1 MVKICLA
8 VAFKDLEEY
17 LIDNTEY
24 IKKEIGEDVEFV
36 GEVVYREG
44 VMQSIINN
52 TPDILIIREGL
63 PGKVDIL
70 RLVQELTLCF
80 PFPKL
85 RIIFISKDR
94 RIGDAL
100 LASLVQF
107 RVYDIIVGNNIDAFS
122 IIDKIIKP
130 NILND
135 VAQFL
140 PKIRETEKNT
150 KLFEAQD
157 LELIKKASEINQVV
171 KKEIKPLKSI
181 KNIEYHDKKIPKDC
195 SEEKIIFEGEIENE
209 IKEEELV
216 IEDELTNIEKE
227 EIVIEDEEDIV
238 IEEEIVIEDEE
249 IEEEV
254 VIEEL
259 KDNEVEETEEVV
271 VIEEEELN
279 IEEDLIEEELINI
292 NENLIIDEDI
302 NTNEEKINIEE
313 DVIEIEEELIVE
325 NKEELNIE
333 KETEMKG
340 YLKEDV
346 SVKEDK
352 KQKKERKI
360 IKKNKPLRNKSSLAK
375 SSEEKFTYVKKT
387 NQQIISFLG
396 AKQGVGNSQLSF
408 NVAVDLANKGLKVL
422 YIDLNERSSINDIFY
437 LGFDEVG
444 IDTALEGIDKNDYIL
459 IDKSIVT
466 INNLLNEYELLYKS
480 YLKFPK
486 TLEFLFFS
494 QKYVEEKY
502 EIPINKIKDL
512 NLYLIMQKGYDFII
526 INATNDM
533 QNELSELLLIYSAKI
548 FFTIAQDASI
558 IKNNLLQTKIMDE
571 KGINFREKFYYLLN
585 KYDNSNFN
593 KDQIYEWVS
602 DSLNL
607 EGFPIITIP
616 NLNRE
621 LINSNFNG
629 LPLILENKKN
639 KEMKKSF
646 LDIYNVIIK

>member
-8 VAFKDLEEY
+8 VASNDLEEY
-17 LIDNTEY
+17 LVENTEY
-24 IKKEIGEDVEFV
+24 IQKEIGDDVEFV

-44 VMQSIINN
+44 VLQAIINN
-52 TPDILIIREGL
+52 TPDVLIIREGL

-70 RLVQELTLCF
+70 RLVQELTLLF

-85 RIIFISKDR
+85 RIIFIAKDR

-107 RVYDIIVGNNIDAFS
+107 RVYDIVIGNNIDAFS
-122 IIDKIIKP
+122 IIEKIITP

-157 LELIKKASEINQVV
+157 LELIKKASEINQAV

-181 KNIEYHDKKIPKDC
+181 KNIEHHDKKVPKDY
-195 SEEKIIFEGEIENE
+195 SEEKIILEREIENE
-209 IKEEELV
+209 IKEE
-216 IEDELTNIEKE
+216 D
-227 EIVIEDEEDIV
+227 IVIEDEGLNIEDDL
-238 IEEEIVIEDEE
+238 IEEEIIIEEE
-249 IEEEV
+249 IEN
-254 VIEEL
+254 
-259 KDNEVEETEEVV
+259 K
-271 VIEEEELN
+271 EELN
-279 IEEDLIEEELINI
+279 IEEDIVIEDEGLNIEDDLIEEELITI

-302 NTNEEKINIEE
+302 NKNEEELNIEE
-313 DVIEIEEELIVE
+313 QIE

-333 KETEMKG
+333 KEIKD
-340 YLKEDV
+340 YL
-346 SVKEDK
+346 KEDK
-352 KQKKERKI
+352 KQEKEIKI
-360 IKKNKPLRNKSSLAK
+360 IKKNKPLRNKLPLTK
-375 SSEEKFTYVKKT
+375 SSEEKFTYVKKV

-459 IDKSIVT
+459 INKSIVT

-494 QKYVEEKY
+494 QKYVEEKH

-512 NLYLIMQKGYDFII
+512 NIYLIMQKGYDFII
-526 INATNDM
+526 INATNDIH
-533 QNELSELLLIYSAKI
+533 NELSELLLIYSAKI
-548 FFTIAQDASI
+548 FFTIAQDASV
-558 IKNNLLQTKIMDE
+558 IKNNLLQTKMMDE

-593 KDQIYEWVS
+593 KDQIYEWMS
-602 DSLNL
+602 DSLDL

-621 LINSNFNG
+621 FINSNFNG
-629 LPLILENKKN
+629 LPLILDNKKN

-646 LDIYNVIIK
+646 LDIYNIIIK

>member
-8 VAFKDLEEY
+8 VAFNDLEEY
-17 LIDNTEY
+17 LIENTEY
-24 IKKEIGEDVEFV
+24 IQKEIGDDVEFV
-36 GEVVYREG
+36 GEVAYREG
-44 VMQSIINN
+44 VMQSILNN

-122 IIDKIIKP
+122 IIEKIITP

-157 LELIKKASEINQVV
+157 LELIKKASEINQTV
-171 KKEIKPLKSI
+171 KKEIKPLKPI
-181 KNIEYHDKKIPKDC
+181 KNIEHHDKKVPRDY
-195 SEEKIIFEGEIENE
+195 SEEKIILEREIENE
-209 IKEEELV
+209 IKEEIV
-216 IEDELTNIEKE
+216 IEDELINIEKE
-227 EIVIEDEEDIV
+227 EEIIIEDEGLNIEDDL
-238 IEEEIVIEDEE
+238 IEEEIIIEEE
-249 IEEEV
+249 IEN
-254 VIEEL
+254 
-259 KDNEVEETEEVV
+259 K
-271 VIEEEELN
+271 EELN
-279 IEEDLIEEELINI
+279 IEEDIVIEDEGLNIEDDLIEEELITI
-292 NENLIIDEDI
+292 EENLIIDEDI
-302 NTNEEKINIEE
+302 NKNE
-313 DVIEIEEELIVE
+313 
-325 NKEELNIE
+325 EELNIE
-333 KETEMKG
+333 KQIENKEELKIEKEIKD
-340 YLKEDV
+340 YLKEDI

-352 KQKKERKI
+352 KQEKKIKI
-360 IKKNKPLRNKSSLAK
+360 IKKNKPLRNKLPLTK
-375 SSEEKFTYVKKT
+375 SSEEKFTYVKKV

-396 AKQGVGNSQLSF
+396 AKQGVGNSQISF

-459 IDKSIVT
+459 INKSIVT

-494 QKYVEEKY
+494 QKYVEEKH

-526 INATNDM
+526 INATNDIH
-533 QNELSELLLIYSAKI
+533 NELSELLLIYSAKI
-548 FFTIAQDASI
+548 FFTIAQDASV

-593 KDQIYEWVS
+593 KDQIYEWMS
-602 DSLNL
+602 DSLDL

-621 LINSNFNG
+621 FINSNFNG
-629 LPLILENKKN
+629 LPLILDNKKN

-646 LDIYNVIIK
+646 LDIYNIIIK

>member
-8 VAFKDLEEY
+8 VASNDLEEY
-17 LIDNTEY
+17 LVENTEY
-24 IKKEIGEDVEFV
+24 IQKEIGDDVEFV

-44 VMQSIINN
+44 VLQAIINN
-52 TPDILIIREGL
+52 TPDVLIIREGL

-70 RLVQELTLCF
+70 RLVQELTLLF

-85 RIIFISKDR
+85 RIIFIAKDR

-107 RVYDIIVGNNIDAFS
+107 RVYDIVIGNNIDAFS
-122 IIDKIIKP
+122 IIEKIITP

-157 LELIKKASEINQVV
+157 LELIKKASEINQAV

-181 KNIEYHDKKIPKDC
+181 KNIEHHDKKVPKDY
-195 SEEKIIFEGEIENE
+195 SEEKIILEREIENE
-209 IKEEELV
+209 IKEEEIV
-216 IEDELTNIEKE
+216 IEDELINIEKE
-227 EIVIEDEEDIV
+227 EEIIIEDEGLNIEDYL
-238 IEEEIVIEDEE
+238 IEEEIIIEEE
-249 IEEEV
+249 IEN
-254 VIEEL
+254 
-259 KDNEVEETEEVV
+259 K
-271 VIEEEELN
+271 EELN
-279 IEEDLIEEELINI
+279 IEEDIVIEDEGLNIEDDLIEEELITI

-302 NTNEEKINIEE
+302 NKNEEELNIEE
-313 DVIEIEEELIVE
+313 QIE

-333 KETEMKG
+333 KEIKD
-340 YLKEDV
+340 YL
-346 SVKEDK
+346 KEDK
-352 KQKKERKI
+352 KQEKEIKI
-360 IKKNKPLRNKSSLAK
+360 IKKNKPLRNKLPLTK
-375 SSEEKFTYVKKT
+375 SSEEKFTYVKKV

-459 IDKSIVT
+459 INKSIVT

-494 QKYVEEKY
+494 QKYVEEKH

-512 NLYLIMQKGYDFII
+512 NIYLIMQKGYDFII
-526 INATNDM
+526 INATNDIH
-533 QNELSELLLIYSAKI
+533 NELSELLLIYSAKI
-548 FFTIAQDASI
+548 FFTIAQDASV
-558 IKNNLLQTKIMDE
+558 IKNNLLQTKMMDE

-593 KDQIYEWVS
+593 KDQIYEWMS
-602 DSLNL
+602 DSLDL

-621 LINSNFNG
+621 FINSNFNG
-629 LPLILENKKN
+629 LPLILDNKKN

-646 LDIYNVIIK
+646 LDIYNIIIK

>member
-8 VAFKDLEEY
+8 VASNDLEEY
-17 LIDNTEY
+17 LVENTEY
-24 IKKEIGEDVEFV
+24 IQKEIGDDVEFV

-44 VMQSIINN
+44 VLQAIINN
-52 TPDILIIREGL
+52 TPDVLIIREGL

-70 RLVQELTLCF
+70 RLVQELTLLF

-85 RIIFISKDR
+85 RIIFIAKDR

-107 RVYDIIVGNNIDAFS
+107 RVYDIVIGNNIDAFS
-122 IIDKIIKP
+122 IIEKIITP

-157 LELIKKASEINQVV
+157 LELIKKASEINQAV

-181 KNIEYHDKKIPKDC
+181 KNIEHHDKKVPKDY
-195 SEEKIIFEGEIENE
+195 SEEKIILEREIENE
-209 IKEEELV
+209 IKEEDIV
-216 IEDELTNIEKE
+216 IEDELINIEKE
-227 EIVIEDEEDIV
+227 EEIIIEDEGLNIEDYL
-238 IEEEIVIEDEE
+238 IEEEIIIEEE
-249 IEEEV
+249 IEN
-254 VIEEL
+254 
-259 KDNEVEETEEVV
+259 K
-271 VIEEEELN
+271 EELN
-279 IEEDLIEEELINI
+279 IEEDIVIEDEGLNIEDDLIEEELITI

-302 NTNEEKINIEE
+302 NKNEEELNIEE
-313 DVIEIEEELIVE
+313 QIE

-333 KETEMKG
+333 KEIKD
-340 YLKEDV
+340 YL
-346 SVKEDK
+346 KEDK
-352 KQKKERKI
+352 KQEKEIKI
-360 IKKNKPLRNKSSLAK
+360 IKKNKPLRNKLPLTK
-375 SSEEKFTYVKKT
+375 SSEEKFTYVKKV

-459 IDKSIVT
+459 INKSIVT

-494 QKYVEEKY
+494 QKYVEEKH

-512 NLYLIMQKGYDFII
+512 NIYLIMQKGYDFII
-526 INATNDM
+526 INATNDIH
-533 QNELSELLLIYSAKI
+533 NELSELLLIYSAKI
-548 FFTIAQDASI
+548 FFTIAQDASV
-558 IKNNLLQTKIMDE
+558 IKNNLLQTKMMDE

-593 KDQIYEWVS
+593 KDQIYEWMS
-602 DSLNL
+602 DSLDL

-621 LINSNFNG
+621 FINSNFNG
-629 LPLILENKKN
+629 LPLILDNKKN

-646 LDIYNVIIK
+646 LDIYNIIIK

>member
-8 VAFKDLEEY
+8 VASNDLEEY
-17 LIDNTEY
+17 LVENTEY
-24 IKKEIGEDVEFV
+24 IQKEIGDDVEFV

-44 VMQSIINN
+44 VLQAIINN
-52 TPDILIIREGL
+52 TPDVLIIREGL

-70 RLVQELTLCF
+70 RLVQELTLLF

-85 RIIFISKDR
+85 RIIFIAKDR

-107 RVYDIIVGNNIDAFS
+107 RVYDIVIGNNIDAFS
-122 IIDKIIKP
+122 IIEKIITP

-157 LELIKKASEINQVV
+157 LELIKKASEINQAV

-181 KNIEYHDKKIPKDC
+181 KNIEHHDKKVPKDY
-195 SEEKIIFEGEIENE
+195 SEEKIILEREIENE
-209 IKEEELV
+209 IKEEDIV
-216 IEDELTNIEKE
+216 IEDELINIEKE
-227 EIVIEDEEDIV
+227 EEIIIEDEG
-238 IEEEIVIEDEE
+238 
-249 IEEEV
+249 
-254 VIEEL
+254 
-259 KDNEVEETEEVV
+259 
-271 VIEEEELN
+271 LN
-279 IEEDLIEEELINI
+279 IEDDLIEEELITI

-302 NTNEEKINIEE
+302 NKNEEELNIEE
-313 DVIEIEEELIVE
+313 QIE

-333 KETEMKG
+333 KEIKD
-340 YLKEDV
+340 YL
-346 SVKEDK
+346 KEDK
-352 KQKKERKI
+352 KQEKEIKI
-360 IKKNKPLRNKSSLAK
+360 IKKNKPLRNKLPLTK
-375 SSEEKFTYVKKT
+375 SSEEKFTYVKKV

-459 IDKSIVT
+459 INKSIVT

-494 QKYVEEKY
+494 QKYVEEKH

-512 NLYLIMQKGYDFII
+512 NIYLIMQKGYDFII
-526 INATNDM
+526 INATNDIH
-533 QNELSELLLIYSAKI
+533 NELSELLLIYSAKI
-548 FFTIAQDASI
+548 FFTIAQDASV
-558 IKNNLLQTKIMDE
+558 IKNNLLQTKMMDE

-593 KDQIYEWVS
+593 KDQIYEWMS
-602 DSLNL
+602 DSLDL

-621 LINSNFNG
+621 FINSNFNG
-629 LPLILENKKN
+629 LPLILDNKKN

-646 LDIYNVIIK
+646 LDIYNIIIK

>member
-8 VAFKDLEEY
+8 VASNDLEEY
-17 LIDNTEY
+17 LIENTKY
-24 IKKEIGEDVEFV
+24 IQKEIGDEVEFV

-44 VMQSIINN
+44 VKQSIINN
-52 TPDILIIREGL
+52 TPDVLIIREGL

-122 IIDKIIKP
+122 IIEKIITP

-157 LELIKKASEINQVV
+157 LELIKKASEINKTV

-181 KNIEYHDKKIPKDC
+181 KNIEYHDKKVPKDY
-195 SEEKIIFEGEIENE
+195 SEEKIIIEGEIENE
-209 IKEEELV
+209 IKEEEIV

-227 EIVIEDEEDIV
+227 EEIIIEEDIIIEDEIENKEELNIEDEDVVIEDEE
-238 IEEEIVIEDEE
+238 
-249 IEEEV
+249 
-254 VIEEL
+254 
-259 KDNEVEETEEVV
+259 
-271 VIEEEELN
+271 LN
-279 IEEDLIEEELINI
+279 IEDDLIEEELINI

-302 NTNEEKINIEE
+302 NTNDEEMNIEE
-313 DVIEIEEELIVE
+313 DVIEIE

-333 KETEMKG
+333 TEIKN

-352 KQKKERKI
+352 KQKKEIKS
-360 IKKNKPLRNKSSLAK
+360 IKKNKPLRNKALLTK
-375 SSEEKFTYVKKT
+375 SSEEKFTYVKKV

-459 IDKSIVT
+459 INKSIVT
-466 INNLLNEYELLYKS
+466 INNLLNEHELLYKS

-494 QKYVEEKY
+494 QKYVEEKH
-502 EIPINKIKDL
+502 EVPINKIKDL
-512 NLYLIMQKGYDFII
+512 NLYLIMQKGYDFVI
-526 INATNDM
+526 INATTDM
-533 QNELSELLLIYSAKI
+533 HNELSELLLIYSAKI
-548 FFTIAQDASI
+548 FFTIAQDASV

-629 LPLILENKKN
+629 LPLILDNKKN

-646 LDIYNVIIK
+646 LDIYNIIIK

>member
-8 VAFKDLEEY
+8 VASNDLEEY
-17 LIDNTEY
+17 LVENTEY
-24 IKKEIGEDVEFV
+24 IQKEIGDDVEFV

-44 VMQSIINN
+44 VLQAIINN
-52 TPDILIIREGL
+52 TPDVLIIREGL

-70 RLVQELTLCF
+70 RLVQELTLLF

-85 RIIFISKDR
+85 RIIFIAKDR

-107 RVYDIIVGNNIDAFS
+107 RVYDIVIGNNIDAFS
-122 IIDKIIKP
+122 IIEKIITP

-157 LELIKKASEINQVV
+157 LELIKKASEINQAV

-181 KNIEYHDKKIPKDC
+181 KNIEHHDKKVPKDY
-195 SEEKIIFEGEIENE
+195 SEEKIILEREIENE
-209 IKEEELV
+209 IKEEDIV
-216 IEDELTNIEKE
+216 IEDELINIEKE
-227 EIVIEDEEDIV
+227 EEIIIEDEGLNIEDYL
-238 IEEEIVIEDEE
+238 IEEEIIIEEE
-249 IEEEV
+249 IEN
-254 VIEEL
+254 
-259 KDNEVEETEEVV
+259 K
-271 VIEEEELN
+271 EELN
-279 IEEDLIEEELINI
+279 IEEDIVIDDEGLNIEDDLIEEELITI

-302 NTNEEKINIEE
+302 NKNEEELNIEE
-313 DVIEIEEELIVE
+313 QIE

-333 KETEMKG
+333 KEIKD
-340 YLKEDV
+340 YL
-346 SVKEDK
+346 KEDK
-352 KQKKERKI
+352 KQEKEIKI
-360 IKKNKPLRNKSSLAK
+360 IKKNKPLRNKLPLTK
-375 SSEEKFTYVKKT
+375 SSEEKFTYVKKV

-459 IDKSIVT
+459 INKSIVT

-494 QKYVEEKY
+494 QKYVEEKH

-512 NLYLIMQKGYDFII
+512 NIYLIMQKGYDFII
-526 INATNDM
+526 INATNDIH
-533 QNELSELLLIYSAKI
+533 NELSELLLIYSAKI
-548 FFTIAQDASI
+548 FFTIAQDASV
-558 IKNNLLQTKIMDE
+558 IKNNLLQTKMMDE

-593 KDQIYEWVS
+593 KDQIYEWMS
-602 DSLNL
+602 DSLDL

-621 LINSNFNG
+621 FINSNFNG
-629 LPLILENKKN
+629 LPLILDNKKN

-646 LDIYNVIIK
+646 LDIYNIIIK

>member
-8 VAFKDLEEY
+8 VASNDLEEY
-17 LIDNTEY
+17 LIENTEY
-24 IKKEIGEDVEFV
+24 IQKEIGDDVEFV

-44 VMQSIINN
+44 VMQAIVNN

-70 RLVQELTLCF
+70 RLVQELTLFF

-85 RIIFISKDR
+85 RIIFIAKDR

-107 RVYDIIVGNNIDAFS
+107 RVYDIVIGNNIDAFS
-122 IIDKIIKP
+122 IIEKIITP

-157 LELIKKASEINQVV
+157 LELIKKASEINQTV
-171 KKEIKPLKSI
+171 KKEIKPLKPI
-181 KNIEYHDKKIPKDC
+181 KNIEHHDKKVPRDY
-195 SEEKIIFEGEIENE
+195 SEEKIILEREIENE
-209 IKEEELV
+209 IKEEEIV
-216 IEDELTNIEKE
+216 IEDELINIEKE
-227 EIVIEDEEDIV
+227 EEIIIEDEGLNIEDDL
-238 IEEEIVIEDEE
+238 IEEEIIIEEE
-249 IEEEV
+249 IEN
-254 VIEEL
+254 
-259 KDNEVEETEEVV
+259 K
-271 VIEEEELN
+271 EELN
-279 IEEDLIEEELINI
+279 IEEDIVIEDEGLNIEDDLIEEELITI
-292 NENLIIDEDI
+292 EENLIIDEDI
-302 NTNEEKINIEE
+302 NKNE
-313 DVIEIEEELIVE
+313 
-325 NKEELNIE
+325 EELNIE
-333 KETEMKG
+333 KQIENKEELKIEKEIKD
-340 YLKEDV
+340 YLKEDI

-352 KQKKERKI
+352 KQEKKIKI
-360 IKKNKPLRNKSSLAK
+360 IKKNKPLRNKLPLTK
-375 SSEEKFTYVKKT
+375 SSEEKFTYVKKV

-396 AKQGVGNSQLSF
+396 AKQGVGNSQISF

-459 IDKSIVT
+459 INKSIVT

-494 QKYVEEKY
+494 QKYVEEKH

-526 INATNDM
+526 INATNDIH
-533 QNELSELLLIYSAKI
+533 NELSELLLIYSAKI
-548 FFTIAQDASI
+548 FFTIAQDASV

-593 KDQIYEWVS
+593 KDQIYEWMS
-602 DSLNL
+602 DSLDL
-607 EGFPIITIP
+607 EDFPIITIP

-621 LINSNFNG
+621 FINSNFNG
-629 LPLILENKKN
+629 LPLILDNKKN

-646 LDIYNVIIK
+646 LDIYNIIIK

>member
-8 VAFKDLEEY
+8 VASNDLEEY
-17 LIDNTEY
+17 LVENTEY
-24 IKKEIGEDVEFV
+24 IQKEIGDDVEFV

-44 VMQSIINN
+44 VLQAIINN
-52 TPDILIIREGL
+52 TPDVLIIREGL

-70 RLVQELTLCF
+70 RLVQELTLLF

-85 RIIFISKDR
+85 RIIFIAKDR

-107 RVYDIIVGNNIDAFS
+107 RVYDIVIGNNIDAFS
-122 IIDKIIKP
+122 IIEKIITP

-157 LELIKKASEINQVV
+157 LELIKKASEINQAV

-181 KNIEYHDKKIPKDC
+181 KNIEHHDKKVPKDY
-195 SEEKIIFEGEIENE
+195 SEEKIILEREIENE
-209 IKEEELV
+209 IKEEDIV
-216 IEDELTNIEKE
+216 IEDELINIEK
-227 EIVIEDEEDIV
+227 
-238 IEEEIVIEDEE
+238 EEEIVIEDEG
-249 IEEEV
+249 
-254 VIEEL
+254 
-259 KDNEVEETEEVV
+259 
-271 VIEEEELN
+271 LN
-279 IEEDLIEEELINI
+279 IEDDLIEEELITI

-302 NTNEEKINIEE
+302 NKNEEELNIEE
-313 DVIEIEEELIVE
+313 QIE

-333 KETEMKG
+333 KEIKD
-340 YLKEDV
+340 YL
-346 SVKEDK
+346 KEDK
-352 KQKKERKI
+352 KQEKEIKI
-360 IKKNKPLRNKSSLAK
+360 IKKNKPLRNKLPLTK
-375 SSEEKFTYVKKT
+375 SSEEKFTYVKKVY
-387 NQQIISFLG
+387 QQIISFLG

-459 IDKSIVT
+459 INKSIVT

-494 QKYVEEKY
+494 QKYVEEKH

-512 NLYLIMQKGYDFII
+512 NIYLIMQKGYDFII
-526 INATNDM
+526 INATNDIH
-533 QNELSELLLIYSAKI
+533 NELSELLLIYSAKI
-548 FFTIAQDASI
+548 FFTIAQDASV
-558 IKNNLLQTKIMDE
+558 IKNNLLQTKMMDE

-593 KDQIYEWVS
+593 KDQIYEWMS
-602 DSLNL
+602 DSLDL

-621 LINSNFNG
+621 FINSNFNG
-629 LPLILENKKN
+629 LPLILDNKKN

-646 LDIYNVIIK
+646 LDIYNIIIK

>member
-8 VAFKDLEEY
+8 VASNDLEEY
-17 LIDNTEY
+17 LIENTEY
-24 IKKEIGEDVEFV
+24 IQKEIGDDVEFV

-44 VMQSIINN
+44 VMQAIVNN

-70 RLVQELTLCF
+70 RLVQELTLFF

-85 RIIFISKDR
+85 RIIFIAKDR

-107 RVYDIIVGNNIDAFS
+107 RVYDIVIGNNIDAFS
-122 IIDKIIKP
+122 IIEKIITP

-157 LELIKKASEINQVV
+157 LELIKKASEINQTV
-171 KKEIKPLKSI
+171 KKEIKPLKPI
-181 KNIEYHDKKIPKDC
+181 KNIEHHDKKVPRDY
-195 SEEKIIFEGEIENE
+195 SEEKIILEREIENE
-209 IKEEELV
+209 IKEEDIV
-216 IEDELTNIEKE
+216 IEDELINIEKE
-227 EIVIEDEEDIV
+227 EEIIIEDEG
-238 IEEEIVIEDEE
+238 
-249 IEEEV
+249 
-254 VIEEL
+254 
-259 KDNEVEETEEVV
+259 
-271 VIEEEELN
+271 LN
-279 IEEDLIEEELINI
+279 IEDDLIEEELITI
-292 NENLIIDEDI
+292 EENLIIDEDI
-302 NTNEEKINIEE
+302 NKNE
-313 DVIEIEEELIVE
+313 
-325 NKEELNIE
+325 EELNIE
-333 KETEMKG
+333 KQIENKEELKIEKEIKD
-340 YLKEDV
+340 YLKEDI

-352 KQKKERKI
+352 KQEKKIKI
-360 IKKNKPLRNKSSLAK
+360 IKKNKPLRNKLPLTK
-375 SSEEKFTYVKKT
+375 SSEEKFTYVKKV

-396 AKQGVGNSQLSF
+396 AKQGVGNSQISF

-459 IDKSIVT
+459 INKSIVT

-494 QKYVEEKY
+494 QKYVEEKH

-526 INATNDM
+526 INATNDIH
-533 QNELSELLLIYSAKI
+533 NELSELLLIYSAKI
-548 FFTIAQDASI
+548 FFTIAQDASV

-593 KDQIYEWVS
+593 KDQIYEWMS
-602 DSLNL
+602 DSLDL

-621 LINSNFNG
+621 FINSNFNG
-629 LPLILENKKN
+629 LPLILDNKKN

-646 LDIYNVIIK
+646 LDIYNIIIK

>member
-8 VAFKDLEEY
+8 VASNDLEEY
-17 LIDNTEY
+17 LVENTEY
-24 IKKEIGEDVEFV
+24 IQKEIGDDVEFV

-44 VMQSIINN
+44 VLQAIINN
-52 TPDILIIREGL
+52 TPDVLIIREGL

-70 RLVQELTLCF
+70 RLVQELTLLF

-85 RIIFISKDR
+85 RIIFIAKDR

-107 RVYDIIVGNNIDAFS
+107 RVYDIVIGNNIDAFS
-122 IIDKIIKP
+122 IIEKIITP

-157 LELIKKASEINQVV
+157 LELIKKASEINQAV

-181 KNIEYHDKKIPKDC
+181 KNIEHHDKKVPKDY
-195 SEEKIIFEGEIENE
+195 SEEKIILEREIENE
-209 IKEEELV
+209 IKEEDIV
-216 IEDELTNIEKE
+216 IEDELINIEKE
-227 EIVIEDEEDIV
+227 EEIIIEDEGLNIEDYL
-238 IEEEIVIEDEE
+238 IEEEIIIEEE
-249 IEEEV
+249 IEN
-254 VIEEL
+254 
-259 KDNEVEETEEVV
+259 K
-271 VIEEEELN
+271 EELN
-279 IEEDLIEEELINI
+279 IEEDIVIEDEGLNIEDDLIEEELITI

-302 NTNEEKINIEE
+302 NKNEEELNIEE
-313 DVIEIEEELIVE
+313 QIE

-333 KETEMKG
+333 KEIKD
-340 YLKEDV
+340 YL
-346 SVKEDK
+346 KEDK
-352 KQKKERKI
+352 KQEKEIKI
-360 IKKNKPLRNKSSLAK
+360 IKKNKPLRNKLPLTK
-375 SSEEKFTYVKKT
+375 SSEEKFTYVKKVY
-387 NQQIISFLG
+387 QQIISFLG

-459 IDKSIVT
+459 INKSIVT

-494 QKYVEEKY
+494 QKYVEEKH

-512 NLYLIMQKGYDFII
+512 NIYLIMQKGYDFII
-526 INATNDM
+526 INATNDIH
-533 QNELSELLLIYSAKI
+533 NELSELLLIYSAKI
-548 FFTIAQDASI
+548 FFTIAQDASV
-558 IKNNLLQTKIMDE
+558 IKNNLLQTKMMDE

-593 KDQIYEWVS
+593 KDQIYEWMS
-602 DSLNL
+602 DSLDL

-621 LINSNFNG
+621 FINSNFNG
-629 LPLILENKKN
+629 LPLILDNKKN

-646 LDIYNVIIK
+646 LDIYNIIIK

>member
-8 VAFKDLEEY
+8 VAFNDLEEY
-17 LIDNTEY
+17 LIENTEY
-24 IKKEIGEDVEFV
+24 IQKEIGDDVEFV
-36 GEVVYREG
+36 GEVAYREG
-44 VMQSIINN
+44 VMQSILNN

-122 IIDKIIKP
+122 IIEKIITP

-157 LELIKKASEINQVV
+157 LELIKKASEINQTV
-171 KKEIKPLKSI
+171 KKEIKPLKPI
-181 KNIEYHDKKIPKDC
+181 KNIEHHDKKVPRDY
-195 SEEKIIFEGEIENE
+195 SEEKIILEREIENE
-209 IKEEELV
+209 IKEEDIV
-216 IEDELTNIEKE
+216 IEDELINIEKE
-227 EIVIEDEEDIV
+227 EEIIIEDEGLNIEDDL
-238 IEEEIVIEDEE
+238 IEEEIIIEEE
-249 IEEEV
+249 IEN
-254 VIEEL
+254 
-259 KDNEVEETEEVV
+259 K
-271 VIEEEELN
+271 EELN
-279 IEEDLIEEELINI
+279 IEEDIVIEDEGLNIEDDLIEEELITI
-292 NENLIIDEDI
+292 EENLIIDEDI
-302 NTNEEKINIEE
+302 NKNE
-313 DVIEIEEELIVE
+313 
-325 NKEELNIE
+325 EELNIE
-333 KETEMKG
+333 KQIENKEELKIEKEIKD
-340 YLKEDV
+340 YLKEDI

-352 KQKKERKI
+352 KQEKEIKI
-360 IKKNKPLRNKSSLAK
+360 IKKNKPLRNKLPLTK
-375 SSEEKFTYVKKT
+375 SSEEKFTYVKKV

-396 AKQGVGNSQLSF
+396 AKQGVGNSQISF

-459 IDKSIVT
+459 INKSIVT

-494 QKYVEEKY
+494 QKYVEEKH

-526 INATNDM
+526 INATNDIH
-533 QNELSELLLIYSAKI
+533 NELSELLLIYSAKI
-548 FFTIAQDASI
+548 FFTIAQDASV

-593 KDQIYEWVS
+593 KDQIYEWMS
-602 DSLNL
+602 DSLDL

-621 LINSNFNG
+621 FINSNFNG
-629 LPLILENKKN
+629 LPLILDNKKN

-646 LDIYNVIIK
+646 LDIYNIIIK

>member
-8 VAFKDLEEY
+8 VASNDLEEY
-17 LIDNTEY
+17 LVENTEY
-24 IKKEIGEDVEFV
+24 IQKEIGDDVEFV

-44 VMQSIINN
+44 VLQAIINN
-52 TPDILIIREGL
+52 TPDVLIIREGL

-70 RLVQELTLCF
+70 RLVQELTLLF

-85 RIIFISKDR
+85 RIIFIAKDR

-107 RVYDIIVGNNIDAFS
+107 RVYDIVIGNNIDAFS
-122 IIDKIIKP
+122 IIEKIITP

-157 LELIKKASEINQVV
+157 LELIKKASEINQAV

-181 KNIEYHDKKIPKDC
+181 KNIEHHDKKVPKDY
-195 SEEKIIFEGEIENE
+195 SEEKIILEREIENE
-209 IKEEELV
+209 IKEEDIV
-216 IEDELTNIEKE
+216 IEDELINIEKE
-227 EIVIEDEEDIV
+227 EEIIIEDEGLNIEDYLIEEEIIIEEEIENKEELNIEEDIV
-238 IEEEIVIEDEE
+238 IEDEG
-249 IEEEV
+249 
-254 VIEEL
+254 
-259 KDNEVEETEEVV
+259 
-271 VIEEEELN
+271 LN
-279 IEEDLIEEELINI
+279 IEEDLIEEELITI

-302 NTNEEKINIEE
+302 NKNEEELNIEE
-313 DVIEIEEELIVE
+313 QIE

-333 KETEMKG
+333 KEIKD
-340 YLKEDV
+340 YL
-346 SVKEDK
+346 KEDK
-352 KQKKERKI
+352 KQEKEIKI
-360 IKKNKPLRNKSSLAK
+360 IKKNKPLRNKLPLTK
-375 SSEEKFTYVKKT
+375 SSEEKFTYVKKV

-459 IDKSIVT
+459 INKSIVT

-494 QKYVEEKY
+494 QKYVEEKH

-512 NLYLIMQKGYDFII
+512 NIYLIMQKGYDFII
-526 INATNDM
+526 INATNDIH
-533 QNELSELLLIYSAKI
+533 NELSELLLIYSAKI
-548 FFTIAQDASI
+548 FFTIAQDASV
-558 IKNNLLQTKIMDE
+558 IKNNLLQTKMMDE

-593 KDQIYEWVS
+593 KDQIYEWMS
-602 DSLNL
+602 DSLDL

-621 LINSNFNG
+621 FINSNFNG
-629 LPLILENKKN
+629 LPLILDNKKN

-646 LDIYNVIIK
+646 LDIYNIIIK

>member
-17 LIDNTEY
+17 LIENTEN
-24 IKKEIGEDVEFV
+24 IQKEIGDDVEFV

-122 IIDKIIKP
+122 IIEKIIKP

-157 LELIKKASEINQVV
+157 LELIKKASEINQII

-181 KNIEYHDKKIPKDC
+181 KNIEHYDKKVPKDC
-195 SEEKIIFEGEIENE
+195 SEEKVILEGEIENE
-209 IKEEELV
+209 IKEEEIV
-216 IEDELTNIEKE
+216 IEEELTNIEKE
-227 EIVIEDEEDIV
+227 EIVIEEEDIV
-238 IEEEIVIEDEE
+238 IEEEIEEEIVIEDED
-249 IEEEV
+249 IEEVV

-259 KDNEVEETEEVV
+259 KDNEVEEVV

-279 IEEDLIEEELINI
+279 IEDDLIEEEPINI

-333 KETEMKG
+333 KEAEIKN

-346 SVKEDK
+346 AVKEDK
-352 KQKKERKI
+352 KQKKEMKI
-360 IKKNKPLRNKSSLAK
+360 IKKNKPLRDKSSLAK

-494 QKYVEEKY
+494 QKYVEERY
-502 EIPINKIKDL
+502 EIPINKIRDL

-526 INATNDM
+526 INTTNDM
-533 QNELSELLLIYSAKI
+533 HNELSELLLIYSAKI

>member
-8 VAFKDLEEY
+8 VASNDLEEY
-17 LIDNTEY
+17 LIENTEY
-24 IKKEIGEDVEFV
+24 IQKEIGDDVEFV

-44 VMQSIINN
+44 VMQAIVNN

-70 RLVQELTLCF
+70 RLVQELTLFF

-85 RIIFISKDR
+85 RIIFIAKDR

-107 RVYDIIVGNNIDAFS
+107 RVYDIVIGNNIDAFS
-122 IIDKIIKP
+122 IIEKIITP

-157 LELIKKASEINQVV
+157 LELIKKASEINQTV
-171 KKEIKPLKSI
+171 KKEIKPLKPI
-181 KNIEYHDKKIPKDC
+181 KNIEHHDKKVPRDY
-195 SEEKIIFEGEIENE
+195 SEEKIILEREIENE
-209 IKEEELV
+209 IKEEDIV
-216 IEDELTNIEKE
+216 IEDELINIEKE
-227 EIVIEDEEDIV
+227 EEIIIEDEG
-238 IEEEIVIEDEE
+238 
-249 IEEEV
+249 
-254 VIEEL
+254 
-259 KDNEVEETEEVV
+259 
-271 VIEEEELN
+271 LN
-279 IEEDLIEEELINI
+279 IEDDLIEEELITI
-292 NENLIIDEDI
+292 EENLIIDEDI
-302 NTNEEKINIEE
+302 NKNE
-313 DVIEIEEELIVE
+313 
-325 NKEELNIE
+325 EELNIE
-333 KETEMKG
+333 KQIENKEELKIEKEIKD
-340 YLKEDV
+340 YLKEDI

-352 KQKKERKI
+352 KQEKKIKI
-360 IKKNKPLRNKSSLAK
+360 IKKNKPLRNKLPLTK
-375 SSEEKFTYVKKT
+375 SSEEKFTYVKKV

-396 AKQGVGNSQLSF
+396 AKQGVGNSQISF

-459 IDKSIVT
+459 INKSIVT

-494 QKYVEEKY
+494 QKYVEEKH

-526 INATNDM
+526 INATNDIH
-533 QNELSELLLIYSAKI
+533 NELSELLLIYSAKI
-548 FFTIAQDASI
+548 FFTIAQDASV

-593 KDQIYEWVS
+593 KDQIYEWMS
-602 DSLNL
+602 DSLDL

-621 LINSNFNG
+621 FINSNFNG
-629 LPLILENKKN
+629 LSLIH
-639 KEMKKSF
+639 
-646 LDIYNVIIK
+646 I

>member
-8 VAFKDLEEY
+8 VASNDLEEY
-17 LIDNTEY
+17 LVENTEY
-24 IKKEIGEDVEFV
+24 IQKEIGDDVEFV

-44 VMQSIINN
+44 VLQAIINN
-52 TPDILIIREGL
+52 TPDVLIIREGL

-70 RLVQELTLCF
+70 RLVQELTLLF

-85 RIIFISKDR
+85 RIIFIAKDR

-107 RVYDIIVGNNIDAFS
+107 RVYDIVIGNNIDAFS
-122 IIDKIIKP
+122 IIEKIITP

-157 LELIKKASEINQVV
+157 LELIKKASEINQTV
-171 KKEIKPLKSI
+171 KKEIKPLKPI
-181 KNIEYHDKKIPKDC
+181 KNIEHHDKKVPRDY
-195 SEEKIIFEGEIENE
+195 SEEKIILEREIENE
-209 IKEEELV
+209 IKEEEIV
-216 IEDELTNIEKE
+216 IEDELINIEKE
-227 EIVIEDEEDIV
+227 EEIIIEDEGLNIEDDL
-238 IEEEIVIEDEE
+238 IEEEIIIEEE
-249 IEEEV
+249 IEN
-254 VIEEL
+254 
-259 KDNEVEETEEVV
+259 K
-271 VIEEEELN
+271 EELN
-279 IEEDLIEEELINI
+279 IEEDIVIEDEGLNIEDDLIEEELITI
-292 NENLIIDEDI
+292 EENLIIDEDI
-302 NTNEEKINIEE
+302 NKNE
-313 DVIEIEEELIVE
+313 
-325 NKEELNIE
+325 EELNIE
-333 KETEMKG
+333 KQIENKEELKIEKEIKD
-340 YLKEDV
+340 YLKEDI

-352 KQKKERKI
+352 KQEKKIKI
-360 IKKNKPLRNKSSLAK
+360 IKKNKPLRNKLPLTK
-375 SSEEKFTYVKKT
+375 SSEEKFTYVKKV

-396 AKQGVGNSQLSF
+396 AKQGVGNSQISF

-459 IDKSIVT
+459 INKSIVT

-494 QKYVEEKY
+494 QKYVEEKH

-526 INATNDM
+526 INATNDIH
-533 QNELSELLLIYSAKI
+533 NELSELLLIYSAKI
-548 FFTIAQDASI
+548 FFTIAQDASV

-593 KDQIYEWVS
+593 KDQIYEWMS
-602 DSLNL
+602 DSLDL

-621 LINSNFNG
+621 FINSNFNG
-629 LPLILENKKN
+629 LPLILDNKKN

-646 LDIYNVIIK
+646 LDIYNIIIK